1 MTCPRQ
7 CLFFNR
13 HNFFLATRHE
23 VSCSQPRGPHYTAFI
38 GLSVSLPSLI
48 ILFPQSIIPI
58 HYPSLLLVLSTS
70 GRIFLTLAPFSN
82 LPKIGIPTLSIT
94 LSFELCLL
102 PLSLLRYPNPDSL
115 LSVSIQP
122 FPSLLPIAFPSL
134 LSPLSQPLP
143 WHSTFIKDTS
153 LFCPYCVPT
162 FLVQPLPTTVQIS

>member
-23 VSCSQPRGPHYTAFI
+23 MSCSQPRGPHYTAFIPLAFI

-102 PLSLLRYPNPDSL
+102 PLSLSFDILT
-115 LSVSIQP
+115 
-122 FPSLLPIAFPSL
+122 PIAFFPSQSN
-134 LSPLSQPLP
+134 LSFPFSQ
-143 WHSTFIKDTS
+143 
-153 LFCPYCVPT
+153 
-162 FLVQPLPTTVQIS
+162 